1 MPTVRR
7 KEIVSLSRAGGDAK
21 KGTAR
26 KTLKQIRISKAN
38 KEFLMYEAER
48 ERERETVRH
57 CQKYVLI
64 GQLPP
69 LSL

>member
-1 MPTVRR
+1 VHVHVQHVYVTYTP
-7 KEIVSLSRAGGDAK
+7 
-21 KGTAR
+21 
-26 KTLKQIRISKAN
+26 
-38 KEFLMYEAER
+38 
-48 ERERETVRH
+48 H